1 MTEMP
6 EKNSESFNPH
16 IRDIVPSFSSIWV
29 KSSVVHNCLLP
40 LRLNLFLDTE
50 VFFSFV
56 AIINK
61 MAFLISGT
69 EFSISLSN
77 ISLSFTS
84 HNFDRFI

>member
-1 MTEMP
+1 MTELP

-69 EFSISLSN
+69 EFSINLSN